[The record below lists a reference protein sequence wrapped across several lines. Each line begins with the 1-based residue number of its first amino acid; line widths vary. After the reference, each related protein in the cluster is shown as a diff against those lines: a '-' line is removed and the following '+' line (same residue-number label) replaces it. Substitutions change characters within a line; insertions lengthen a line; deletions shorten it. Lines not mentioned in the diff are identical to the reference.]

1 MDIGYYLL
9 MIILMILGLVA
20 AYLIPSKKDLMNQE
34 KGDGLSPKFTFV
46 YIIAL
51 FICIIFIYFL
61 ITTLIDM
68 ESMLTLPVLVNL
80 ILSGIIGIGLLFEN
94 YNRSALKSKIEVEG
108 SPATSVAEVEPHEVT
123 AEDVKSEPVK
133 AGGKDEQKVIKCPK
147 CSKYIRIKTTERPI
161 QIACPHCGV
170 KGELR

>member
-1 MDIGYYLL
+1 MKED
-9 MIILMILGLVA
+9 
-20 AYLIPSKKDLMNQE
+20 
-34 KGDGLSPKFTFV
+34 KGNGLSPKFTFV
-46 YIIAL
+46 YIIGL
-51 FICIIFIYFL
+51 FIFIIFFYFL
-61 ITTLIDM
+61 ITTLLDM

-94 YNRSALKSKIEVEG
+94 HNRSTLRTKIELEG
-108 SPATSVAEVEPHEVT
+108 TAVTSLAEVEPHEVT
-123 AEDVKSEPVK
+123 PEDMKSEPGK
-133 AGGKDEQKVIKCPK
+133 ASDKDEQKVIKCPK